1 MKEDSHE
8 RPHTVWFHVH
18 GKNRPSQPRDTER
31 RRVATWGW
39 GRGGVRSDCDGYK
52 VSFWDEWWWDEK
64 VVCKPWRQLYS
75 PVYILK
81 PLYPFK
87 QVNFIICKF
96 YLNKALRENI
106 WEALMKP
113 SSQHFPSRNTA
124 LGSNQRWAARLMY
137 KMFVT
142 RVSTWAKKLEMVQT
156 GVWMIP
162 DKYIMA
168 YVNEYCAAIIFK
180 TFLKIS

>member
-1 MKEDSHE
+1 
-8 RPHTVWFHVH
+8 
-18 GKNRPSQPRDTER
+18 
-31 RRVATWGW
+31 
-39 GRGGVRSDCDGYK
+39 
-52 VSFWDEWWWDEK
+52 
-64 VVCKPWRQLYS
+64 
-75 PVYILK
+75 
-81 PLYPFK
+81 
-87 QVNFIICKF
+87 
-96 YLNKALRENI
+96 
-106 WEALMKP
+106 
-113 SSQHFPSRNTA
+113 
-124 LGSNQRWAARLMY
+124 MY